1 MSYGGD
7 GGEVSAVLRSPDGV
21 EGATMGSGT
30 RGLFIAPGSLTEGR
44 FGLFRW
50 DMPAASGGASAHFHR
65 TFSESFFVLDGIVR
79 LYDGARWI
87 DGRAGDF
94 LFVPEGGIHGFRNN
108 SEAAAS
114 MLILFAPG
122 APREQY
128 FRELAEVTTSGR
140 QLSDEEWAELWQR
153 HDQYAV

>member
-7 GGEVSAVLRSPDGV
+7 GGEVSAVVRSPEGV
-21 EGATMGSGT
+21 ESVTMGSGT
-30 RGLFIAPGSLTEGR
+30 RGLFVAPGSLTDGR

-50 DMPAASGGASAHFHR
+50 DMPANSGGASAHFHR
-65 TFSESFFVLDGIVR
+65 TFSESFFVLDGTVR
-79 LYDGARWI
+79 LYDGARWV
-87 DGRAGDF
+87 DGRPGDF

-108 SEAAAS
+108 SDAPAS

-122 APREQY
+122 APREHY
-128 FRELAEVTTSGR
+128 FRELAEITTSGR
-140 QLSDEEWAELWQR
+140 QLSDEEWADLWRR